1 MIDKSPQNQ
10 EINFQFGIQ
19 GFDKDAQNLEM
30 NY

>member
-10 EINFQFGIQ
+10 EINYQFGIQ
-19 GFDKDAQNLEM
+19 GSDKDAYNEEM